1 MYTFVSIV
9 NFEHVITGW
18 VPSLK
23 QKIKNFLLFWGE
35 SKREHLRGEY
45 LDQNDFFG

>member
-23 QKIKNFLLFWGE
+23 QKKNFLFWGE

>member
-23 QKIKNFLLFWGE
+23 QKKNFLLFWGE